1 MFSAPTIIP
10 ALTHPS
16 PSLKP
21 DDDLPLNLL
30 EEGWRKCWSKTKSRQ
45 YFFNLKTG
53 QTRWYLMEVVAA
65 TEFVPRVDYSEKNE
79 SKADYNSNTE

>member
-1 MFSAPTIIP
+1 MDSAPIILP
-10 ALTHPS
+10 LTLPS

-21 DDDLPLNLL
+21 DGDLPLNLL

-53 QTRWYLMEVVAA
+53 QTRWYLIEVVAA
-65 TEFVPRVDYSEKNE
+65 REFVPRVDYSEK
-79 SKADYNSNTE
+79 ADYNSNTE